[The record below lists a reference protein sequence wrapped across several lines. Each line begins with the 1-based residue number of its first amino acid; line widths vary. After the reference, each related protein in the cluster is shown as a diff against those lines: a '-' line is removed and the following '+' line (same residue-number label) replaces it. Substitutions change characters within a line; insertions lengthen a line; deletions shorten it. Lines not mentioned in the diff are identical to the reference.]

1 MTVYLCEYVQSE
13 WLNRDFHKRE
23 LEEIV
28 RSMASRFTGLEPSQ
42 FFRMGLPIKLV
53 YPSPV
58 DTMDKVHVRVEN
70 VARTIVKFSEYIVG
84 FPNSS
89 SR

>member
-1 MTVYLCEYVQSE
+1 
-13 WLNRDFHKRE
+13 
-23 LEEIV
+23 
-28 RSMASRFTGLEPSQ
+28 MASRFTGLEPSQ

-70 VARTIVKFSEYIVG
+70 VARTIVTSQSILWDSLIRRADNEGRYFEQFFY
-84 FPNSS
+84 
-89 SR
+89 